1 MKKNIFY
8 LSLVALLFVSCYK
21 SYIEDFDHTSI
32 YIPQQLDVRT
42 FVVGEGMTIRVGAE
56 LGGVRENK
64 KSRKVDF
71 AIDNS
76 LITPDVLHS
85 MKNSSYSYIKNE
97 VASIDKFLPMPTD
110 YYSLSNTNTITI
122 KPGDHT
128 GTIEVKADSA
138 KFLADPNT
146 LHAGYVIPFYIK
158 SANAD
163 TILEGKR
170 YAIIALKYENML
182 FGNYLHGGVTTIKD
196 PGGATIETI
205 SYHTT
210 PSQGNSEIWQ
220 LSTLAPNTLAT
231 NGYSNQKSGK
241 IEIMLTL
248 NGTGITVSSATGS
261 TNLYEANGESS
272 FNGER
277 SLQKRKI
284 LLNYKFV
291 NQDGNTCY
299 VKDTLT
305 FRNRIRDGVNEWQN

>member
-1 MKKNIFY
+1 MKKTIFY
-8 LSLVALLFVSCYK
+8 LFLVALVFASCYK

-42 FVVGEGMTIRVGAE
+42 FVVGEGMTIKVGAE

-64 KSRKVDF
+64 KSRNVDF
-71 AIDNS
+71 VIDNS
-76 LITPDVLHS
+76 LITSDVLED

-97 VASIDKFLPMPTD
+97 VASINEFLPMPTG

-128 GTIEVKADSA
+128 GTIDVKADST

-158 SANAD
+158 AANAD

-170 YAIIALKYENML
+170 FAVIALKYENML
-182 FGNYLHGGVTTIKD
+182 FGNYLHGGVTTVKD
-196 PGGATIETI
+196 PTGATIQTI
-205 SYHTT
+205 SYYTT

-220 LSTLAPNTLAT
+220 LSTLAPNTLAS

-241 IEIMLTL
+241 NEIMLTL
-248 NGTGITVSSATGS
+248 NGTAVTVSSAPGS
-261 TNLYEANGESS
+261 TNIYEPNGESK
-272 FNGER
+272 FNGES

-284 LLNYKFV
+284 LLNYKYV

-299 VKDTLT
+299 VQDTLT